1 MDNEKIISIAVVVSA
16 LDEEYQYNI
25 ICSINRYAREHNVN
39 ISYFSA
45 FCGTIGSRRFDIGES
60 SVYNMINFKK
70 FDGAILMTNTFSN
83 AEIRERL
90 VNRVKIAEI
99 PTIIF
104 ESDDYPEFYNIKI
117 DNFAVMKK
125 LVNHIIQ
132 HHGAKKINYV
142 SGPIVNPEA
151 KARYDAFIAA
161 MEENDLPVEERRI
174 YHGNFF
180 SYDGMLAVNDF
191 VESGLPLPD
200 AFICANDSMA
210 LTVMSS
216 LEELGYNVPGD
227 VMVAGFDN
235 TSSAE
240 NSVPSMTSVRRPNT
254 VGYRACEIICALVR
268 GEEQPKTT
276 FLDAEPVFRESC
288 GCGSSGEDLI
298 RDIANYKKS
307 TNQRIEKTNTN
318 VYMLNR
324 LIAGL
329 AESAT
334 PAQNFSIIESF
345 IRELDCDKFC
355 LCLTEDWQSNYTVA
369 SGVGDHGVYST
380 YMTAPLIYEKG
391 ERRSVSYFPSSDIF
405 PEPFITGGNISYFL
419 PLHFSERCL
428 GYYIMTNCDF
438 PIRSL
443 LVQTLTMSISNSIE
457 NVRKLFHINKAME
470 ELNRLYVMDPLCN
483 IYNRNGFMSI
493 AEDMFKDSVARRQ
506 RVMLSFIDMDGL
518 KFINDNYGHN
528 EGDFAIQH
536 LAKVIKECSD
546 NNSVCARIGGDEFV
560 IFTVNVN
567 KDDDKLISERLTKAL
582 EELNNSVDKPYEI
595 SASVGSIITVAG
607 RRETLYSIIE
617 QADDKMYEI
626 KKLKKNAR
634 KSERL
639 TDLLPKD
646 QG

>member
-25 ICSINRYAREHNVN
+25 ITSINKYAEEHNVN
-39 ISYFSA
+39 VSYFAA

-60 SVYNMINFKK
+60 SVYNMIDFTR

-90 VNRVKIAEI
+90 VNRVRTAKI
-99 PTIIF
+99 PTVIF
-104 ESDDYPEFYNIKI
+104 ESDDYPEFHNIKI

-132 HHGAKKINYV
+132 HHGAKKLNYV
-142 SGPIVNPEA
+142 SGPLVNPEA

-161 MEENDLPVEERRI
+161 MEENGLTVEERRI

-180 SYDGMLAVNDF
+180 SYDGMLAVEDF
-191 VESGLPLPD
+191 VESGLSLPD

-210 LTVMSS
+210 LTVVSS
-216 LEELGYNVPGD
+216 LEERGYKVPDD

-240 NSVPSMTSVRRPNT
+240 NAVPSLTSVNRPLGSA
-254 VGYRACEIICALVR
+254 GYKACEIIHALIR
-268 GEEQPKTT
+268 GENPPKTT
-276 FLDAEPVFRESC
+276 HLDAEPVFRESC
-288 GCGSSGEDLI
+288 GCGCQDQSEIL
-298 RDIANYKKS
+298 RDFNNYKKR

-334 PAQNFSIIESF
+334 PSQNFSYIENF
-345 IRELDCDKFC
+345 IRELNCDKFC
-355 LCLTEDWQSNYTVA
+355 LCLTEDWQSNFSTA
-369 SGVGDHGVYST
+369 SGLSDHGVYST
-380 YMTAPLIYEKG
+380 YMTAPLILEKG
-391 ERRSVSYFPSSDIF
+391 ERRSVSYFPSSNIF
-405 PEPFITGGNISYFL
+405 PEPFITGGNISYFQ

-443 LVQTLTMSISNSIE
+443 LCQTLTMSISNSIE

-518 KFINDNYGHN
+518 KFINDNYGHS

-536 LAKVIKECSD
+536 LAKVIKECTG
-546 NNSVCARIGGDEFV
+546 NNSVCGRIGGDEFV
-560 IFTVNVN
+560 IFTTNVN
-567 KDDDKLISERLTKAL
+567 SGDDKLIADRFTKTI
-582 EELNNSVDKPYEI
+582 EELNSSIDKPYEV
-595 SASVGSIITVAG
+595 SASIGSIVTTAG
-607 RRETLYSIIE
+607 SRETLYSIIE
-617 QADDKMYEI
+617 KADDKMYEI
-626 KKLKKNAR
+626 KKSKKNAR
-634 KSERL
+634 KSEKL
-639 TDLLPKD
+639 FS
-646 QG
+646 